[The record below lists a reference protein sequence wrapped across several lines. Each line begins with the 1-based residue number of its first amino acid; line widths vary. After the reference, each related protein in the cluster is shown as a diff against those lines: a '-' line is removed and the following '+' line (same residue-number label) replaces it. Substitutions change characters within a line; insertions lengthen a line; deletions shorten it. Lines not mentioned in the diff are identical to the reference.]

1 MYDKNLELLS
11 EYIENILKGTT
22 SQPPIVNEL
31 SEPYQGLGRGLQEI
45 QSAIHRLT
53 QYADELSNGNLS
65 VEFPDD
71 NNFLC
76 ANLQTL
82 HSNLNQIARRSKQVA
97 EGNYTQ
103 QVENPGDFSASFN
116 GMTNQIKKREAQLK
130 EEAAQLKEE
139 AARLKEAAAH
149 IQHRAEMSESHNE
162 LLIKLLSKRNEWLL
176 VVDKNSRKIL
186 YCNKQESEETKDTT
200 FCRTCKNRLS
210 FQPDLLHWNTGEQ
223 YKVWELDDENDT
235 HFRITSFPLE
245 WKEFDSYVHIV
256 VDITDEKRAAQDL
269 TSKAYHDP
277 GTGIKNRLFFKEYM
291 DRFLSEKRNATL
303 CYLDLD
309 GLKYVNDV
317 YGHLEGDMYIQN
329 FVELIRNNFRSG
341 DTFARIGGDEFCLV
355 LTGSIKELIEKKLAE
370 ILNDFQTSDFAEY
383 QCSFSY
389 GVVDI
394 VGADNKL
401 SLDEL
406 LQKADDIMY
415 ECKRKNKE
423 KYPALVR

>member
-1 MYDKNLELLS
+1 MNDKNLELLS
-11 EYIENILKGTT
+11 KYIENILNGTASWHPVT
-22 SQPPIVNEL
+22 DEFDEPYRKLGQDLQKIQCAIHELAQYSAEL
-31 SEPYQGLGRGLQEI
+31 SG
-45 QSAIHRLT
+45 
-53 QYADELSNGNLS
+53 GNLS
-65 VEFPDD
+65 VEFPKE

-76 ANLQTL
+76 MNLKVL
-82 HSNLNQIARRSKQVA
+82 HSNLNQITQRARQVA
-97 EGNYTQ
+97 EGDYSQ
-103 QVENPGDFSASFN
+103 HVDHLGDFSTSFN
-116 GMTNQIKKREAQLK
+116 GMTKQIKKREAQLK
-130 EEAAQLKEE
+130 EEAA
-139 AARLKEAAAH
+139 R
-149 IQHRAEMSESHNE
+149 IQNRADLVESHNE

-176 VVDKNSRKIL
+176 VVDENSKEIL
-186 YCNKQESEETKDTT
+186 YCNKRNEEGAKDTAY
-200 FCRTCKNRLS
+200 CKTCKNRLS
-210 FQPDLLHWNTGEQ
+210 FQSELLHWNTGEQ

-235 HFRITSFPLE
+235 HYRITSFPLE

-277 GTGIKNRLFFKEYM
+277 GTGIKNRLFFREYM

-394 VGADNKL
+394 IGIDNKL

-406 LQKADDIMY
+406 LQKADEIMY
-415 ECKRKNKE
+415 KCKRKNKE